1 MQSIFEMSMM
11 GEMKFFLGVQIHQPR
26 RGIIINQ
33 SKYALEIL
41 KKHGME
47 KCDSNGTPMAI
58 SPKLDVDLSG
68 TPIDQTKY
76 HSMIGSLMY
85 LTTSR
90 TYLSVDMFC
99 ATLSAR
105 LPESTQGDADYAYF
119 HDTCN
124 NTSGRIQFLC
134 DKLLADLFKKS
145 LSKERVEYLVG
156 RVGMRCLTPEE
167 ELKVLANES
176 A

>member
-11 GEMKFFLGVQIHQPR
+11 GEMKFFLGVQLHQPR

-41 KKHGME
+41 KKHDME
-47 KCDSNGTPMAI
+47 KCNSNGTPMAI

-90 TYLSVDMFC
+90 TDLVYAPCCC
-99 ATLSAR
+99 ARYQAR
-105 LPESTQGDADYAYF
+105 LTEK
-119 HDTCN
+119 H
-124 NTSGRIQFLC
+124 L
-134 DKLLADLFKKS
+134 KELADLFKKS